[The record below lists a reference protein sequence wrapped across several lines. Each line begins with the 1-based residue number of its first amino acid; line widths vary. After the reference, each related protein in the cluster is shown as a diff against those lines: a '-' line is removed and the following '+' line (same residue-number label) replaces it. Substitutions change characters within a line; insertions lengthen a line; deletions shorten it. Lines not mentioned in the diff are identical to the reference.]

1 MAHAGPKRGRSGTLP
16 FYAGAV
22 VLVLAVAVALSA
34 YSVELGLAKPSANTR
49 RIVVAV
55 AEIDATLD
63 REPDF
68 FEFSDHLS
76 AGLAARRSLAV
87 RNPADGRVN
96 RALIGAL
103 DCYSAI
109 RESWQME
116 LEGTWDPAIHGDP
129 AYWRSFHAAIELP
142 GEGPLGATEL
152 REALRREA
160 LAHTRKALAVV
171 ER

>member
-1 MAHAGPKRGRSGTLP
+1 MAHAGPERDRSGTLP

-55 AEIDATLD
+55 AEIDATL
-63 REPDF
+63 EGEADF
-68 FEFSDHLS
+68 FEFSDHLY
-76 AGLAARRSLAV
+76 AGLTARRSLAV
-87 RNPADGRVN
+87 RNPADGRAN

-129 AYWRSFHAAIELP
+129 AYWRSFHAAVELP
-142 GEGPLGATEL
+142 GDDPLSATEL
-152 REALRREA
+152 REALRLEA
-160 LAHTRKALAVV
+160 LAHARAALELV

>member
-1 MAHAGPKRGRSGTLP
+1 MAHAGPERGRSGTLP

-34 YSVELGLAKPSANTR
+34 YSVELGLAKPSASTR
-49 RIVVAV
+49 RIVIAV

-63 REPDF
+63 GEADF
-68 FEFSDHLS
+68 FEFSDHLY

-87 RNPADGRVN
+87 RNPADGRAN

-116 LEGTWDPAIHGDP
+116 LEGTWDPAIHGEP
-129 AYWRSFHAAIELP
+129 AYWRSFHAAVELP
-142 GEGPLGATEL
+142 GEDPLSPTEL
-152 REALRREA
+152 REALRLEA
-160 LAHTRKALAVV
+160 LAHARAALELV

>member
-1 MAHAGPKRGRSGTLP
+1 MAHAGPERGRSGTLP

-34 YSVELGLAKPSANTR
+34 YSVELGLAKPSASTR
-49 RIVVAV
+49 RIVIAV

-63 REPDF
+63 GEADF
-68 FEFSDHLS
+68 FEFSDHLY

-87 RNPADGRVN
+87 RNPADGRAN

-142 GEGPLGATEL
+142 GEDPLSATEL
-152 REALRREA
+152 REALRLEA
-160 LAHTRKALAVV
+160 LAHARAALELV